1 MKKIQKILSIL
12 LVFSLM
18 LLPYGSLAAIASGE
32 KPSTYHAFGKGSAN
46 FAHDEILVKFAKD
59 SEPFRIIKVPEGKV
73 AEKVH
78 EYARRPDVVYAE
90 PNYVAQAFYTPNDTY
105 YSYQWNFGAVENH
118 GIGMEKAWDV
128 SQGAPDVVVA
138 IVDTGIAY
146 ETTSVYAIAPDLSGA
161 TFVQGYDFVNN
172 DSHPN
177 DDNSHGTHVAGTV
190 AQQTGNGIGTAGVAF
205 QTALMPVKVLDKQGS
220 GTYSNIA
227 KGIRYAAD
235 YGAQV
240 INLSLGGALPSTT
253 LEEALAYAY
262 NKGVTIVAAAG
273 NDGLGIISYPAA
285 YDDYVIAVGATRFDG
300 TRAYYS
306 NYGNSLDLMAPGGD
320 INVDQNGDGAG
331 DGILQNTFDP
341 NTKNPKTFGYWLF
354 QGTSMASPHV
364 AGVAALLI
372 AHGNAKTP
380 DDIRSAIQE
389 TAMDL
394 GSKVGWEAGYGW
406 GLLDAAAALQ
416 WYSAA
421 NAAPV
426 ADSQSLS
433 TDQDKSL
440 AITLTASDPDGD
452 PLEYT
457 VKTGPT
463 GGTLTGAAPN
473 LTYTPNPGFF
483 GTDQFTFIANDGSLD
498 SNEAVIEIT
507 VNEVPVQQDIDVIVS
522 VDTEYKVVRKST
534 YFRGVAT
541 VAVEGSPAAR
551 VEGHWSGSASDLDS
565 EIKEAEKDLI
575 LYSDF
580 VKKNKSALT
589 FTFTVDR
596 VTIDDVAY
604 KPTGQTFASVTVK

>member
-1 MKKIQKILSIL
+1 MKIKKILSIL
-12 LVFSLM
+12 LILSLM
-18 LLPYGSLAAIASGE
+18 LLPYGSLAAIDSGE
-32 KPSTYHAFGKGSAN
+32 KPSAYHAFGRGAAN
-46 FAHDEILVKFAKD
+46 FARDEILVKFTKD
-59 SEPFRIIKVPEGKV
+59 TEPFRVIKVPEGRV

-90 PNYVAQAFYTPNDTY
+90 PNYVAQAFYMPDDPY
-105 YSYQWNFGAVENH
+105 YSYQWNFGALVNH

-128 SQGAPDVVVA
+128 TRGDPGVVVA

-146 ETTSVYAIAPDLSGA
+146 ETTSVYAIAPDLSGT
-161 TFVQGYDFVNN
+161 TFVPGYDFVNN

-190 AQQTGNGIGTAGVAF
+190 AQRTGNGLGTAGIAF
-205 QTALMPVKVLDKQGS
+205 QTALMPVKVLDKRGS

-227 KGIRYAAD
+227 KGIHYAAD
-235 YGAQV
+235 NGAQV
-240 INLSLGGALPSTT
+240 INLSLGGSVPSAT

-273 NDGLGIISYPAA
+273 NDGLGTLSYPAA
-285 YDDYVIAVGATRFDG
+285 YDDYVIAVGATRYDG

-320 INVDQNGDGAG
+320 INVDQNGDGVG

-341 NTKNPKTFGYWLF
+341 NTKNPQTFGYWLF

-380 DDIRSAIQE
+380 DDVRSALQE
-389 TAMDL
+389 TALDL
-394 GSKVGWEAGYGW
+394 GSKAGWEAGYGW
-406 GLLDAAAALQ
+406 GLVDATAALQ
-416 WYSAA
+416 WHGAVNS
-421 NAAPV
+421 APV
-426 ADSQSLS
+426 AEGQSLS

-457 VKTGPT
+457 VTSGPFS
-463 GGTLTGAAPN
+463 GTLSGAAPN
-473 LTYTPNPGFF
+473 LTYTPDPGFK
-483 GTDQFTFIANDGSLD
+483 GIDQFTFIASDGSLD
-498 SNEAVIEIT
+498 SNEAVIEIA
-507 VNEVPVQQDIDVIVS
+507 VNEVPVQPDINVLVTVTSEKQVI
-522 VDTEYKVVRKST
+522 RKST
-534 YFRGVAT
+534 YYRGVAT
-541 VAVEGSPAAR
+541 VQMENFADAW
-551 VEGHWSGSASDLDS
+551 VEGHWSGSALDLDS
-565 EIKEAEKDLI
+565 GTKEVGKDLI
-575 LYSDF
+575 FYSDS

-596 VTIDDVAY
+596 VTIGGVVY
-604 KPTGQTFASVTVK
+604 KPVGTTSGEIRVP